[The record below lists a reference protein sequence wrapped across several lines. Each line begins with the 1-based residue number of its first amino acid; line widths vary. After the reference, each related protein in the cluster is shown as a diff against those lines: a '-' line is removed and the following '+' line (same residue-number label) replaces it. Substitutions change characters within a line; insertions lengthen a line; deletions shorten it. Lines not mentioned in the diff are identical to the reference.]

1 MKRTG
6 RFTKLVVLLALPAI
20 LVSCHVAVAPNP
32 NASVTPTL
40 SPAPSP
46 SGWPSNSASTSAS
59 PTIEPTVSPT
69 IKPSASPSLA
79 KMTLALYYVGKTN
92 NGLRLYREFRSV
104 MSTDDM
110 GLYSLQALVRKKNHP
125 FDMDYYNLWGNGSV
139 INYVRYSGSR
149 AVVDIAVVP
158 LKVGAEAEMRAID
171 QLVWTLTAN
180 HPSTTS
186 VTFTSSG
193 KSFESFAGHVDA
205 RQIFSR
211 ELHYEVLAPVWVDQV
226 AAVMTS
232 PVIMRGTACTFEA
245 GVHWQLFRNGELI
258 REKHVLASG
267 ACPVRGGWSVN
278 LGMLREGHY
287 MFAAQDISA
296 KDGSVTQEDTKEF
309 VIR

>member
-1 MKRTG
+1 
-6 RFTKLVVLLALPAI
+6 
-20 LVSCHVAVAPNP
+20 
-32 NASVTPTL
+32 
-40 SPAPSP
+40 
-46 SGWPSNSASTSAS
+46 
-59 PTIEPTVSPT
+59 
-69 IKPSASPSLA
+69 
-79 KMTLALYYVGKTN
+79 MTLALYYVGKTDL
-92 NGLRLYREFRSV
+92 GLRLYREFRSV
-104 MSTDDM
+104 LSTDDM
-110 GLYSLQALVRKKNHP
+110 GLYSLQALVRNKHHP
-125 FDMDYYNLWGNGSV
+125 LDMDYYNLWGNGSV

-149 AVVDIAVVP
+149 AVVDLSVVP
-158 LKVGAEAEMRAID
+158 INVGAEAEMRAID

-186 VTFTSSG
+186 VTFTSGG

-205 RQIFSR
+205 RRRFSR

-258 REKHVLASG
+258 RENHVLASG

-278 LGMLREGHY
+278 LGILRAGQY

-296 KDGSVTQEDTKEF
+296 KDGYVTQEDTKEF